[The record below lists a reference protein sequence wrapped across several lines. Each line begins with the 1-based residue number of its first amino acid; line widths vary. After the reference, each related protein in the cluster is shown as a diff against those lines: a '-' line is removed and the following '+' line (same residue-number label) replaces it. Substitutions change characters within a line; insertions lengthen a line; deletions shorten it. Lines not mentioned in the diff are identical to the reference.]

1 MSGGMGGGAGGRSMR
16 ASAFGGTYI
25 VFALRDGKPAPVEIE
40 TGLTDLDHIEV
51 VRGLAEQDTV
61 LILPSASL
69 VNSQKEFRDRMS
81 RMQGGGA
88 LPGMQRSGTSGSGS
102 GTASGSAGA
111 VRPQSR

>member
-1 MSGGMGGGAGGRSMR
+1 MGGGGRGTR

-25 VFALRDGKPAPVEIE
+25 VFALRDGRPTPLEID

-51 VRGLAEQDTV
+51 LRGLTEQDTV
-61 LILPSASL
+61 LALPSASL

-88 LPGMQRSGTSGSGS
+88 LPGMQRSGTSTPTSGS
-102 GTASGSAGA
+102 SGAA
-111 VRPQSR
+111 RPQSR